1 MISEEMLGYVVMFG
15 VCGLLS
21 YKAIK
26 LWWPTFMQRKN
37 LSVPA
42 LIDHAINAPAKER
55 MRQMTMFGTKRETL
69 KINAINILLSVAWLS
84 SGMLSNDL
92 FLGVMVYL
100 CMGYVVTKVKGMPT
114 PVDTTKLD
122 FMDRV
127 TIRMY
132 YAWQWPVLLMR

>member
-1 MISEEMLGYVVMFG
+1 
-15 VCGLLS
+15 
-21 YKAIK
+21 
-26 LWWPTFMQRKN
+26 
-37 LSVPA
+37 
-42 LIDHAINAPAKER
+42 

-69 KINAINILLSVAWLS
+69 KINAVCILLSIVSLCA
-84 SGMLSNDL
+84 GMLSNDL
-92 FLGVMVYL
+92 FLGIMAYL
-100 CMGYVVTKVKGMPT
+100 CLGYVVTKVKGMPT